1 MMIVIAN
8 AEPLLDQVADHRTGP
23 DTGLIACLHRA
34 QFNDDP
40 QSLALLVGELRRR
53 AFGNRSPKPLNVI
66 DVVPLEPAIDG
77 AACDAEVDRDV
88 RDFSSID
95 VCTNSTAP
103 TPFAEVV
110 LELRFDD
117 KIVELFEL
125 RATATRATNCLAW
138 LRSSHDRRTMILS
151 GSFVNRRGSQPVRS
165 CLEGV
170 RLRRIL
176 GFEPNK
182 WVLCQFIHTG
192 LRCQTLR
199 VGYYDKP
206 AEWLTARTAFASHA
220 ARTLAW

>member
-165 CLEGV
+165 CLARSASAG
-170 RLRRIL
+170 RDRRAQL
-176 GFEPNK
+176 G
-182 WVLCQFIHTG
+182 LTG
-192 LRCQTLR
+192 L
-199 VGYYDKP
+199 P
-206 AEWLTARTAFASHA
+206 ATSAPGSRHSKRT
-220 ARTLAW
+220 RP